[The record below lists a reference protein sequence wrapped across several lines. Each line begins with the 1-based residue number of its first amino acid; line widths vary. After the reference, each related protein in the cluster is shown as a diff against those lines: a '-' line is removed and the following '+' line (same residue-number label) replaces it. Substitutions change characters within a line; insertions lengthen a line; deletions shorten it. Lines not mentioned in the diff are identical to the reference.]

1 MSYNYADLF
10 FCTTRNEITNI
21 LLTTNFQTLVT
32 LAGTISNSPNHKT
45 FNSHKA
51 YTHFIGLQIHHLQ
64 IDNLGLLVSGD
75 NEVNAVWV
83 LDSVVARDHP

>member
-51 YTHFIGLQIHHLQ
+51 YTLYWTADSSSTDRQ
-64 IDNLGLLVSGD
+64 LG
-75 NEVNAVWV
+75 
-83 LDSVVARDHP
+83 PTC